1 MMIHVRRNEMIFT
14 NATIFQGDRFIYGS
28 FTVSDGKFKEISAEP
43 WTKGSTNL
51 DGMYVIPGLVDIHTH
66 GCMGHDFS
74 DGSLSGLIEIGKHM
88 ARRGVTT
95 FAPTSMTFP
104 YDRLEKAFITATEYS
119 DDRPEDSARIA
130 GIHMEGPFLSEAKKG
145 AQNAEYLKDPDPEA
159 FSRLNEACGGMIRI
173 VDIAPELPG
182 AFDFIRTLKSK
193 HPDICISVAHTDADF
208 DEAADAFDLGAS
220 HVTHLF
226 NAMPPLHHRE
236 PGVIGAAASRED
248 VTAELICDGLH
259 VHPAVVKM
267 AFKLFPGRI
276 CLVSDSVRCC
286 GMADGKYDLGG
297 QEIELKN
304 NEVRCADG
312 TIAGAVS
319 DLYSD
324 MVNAV
329 RFGVPLNEA
338 ILAATLIPAKEAGI
352 SDITG
357 SIEKEKAADF
367 IVCGEDLDI
376 KQVYISGQRIF

>member
-1 MMIHVRRNEMIFT
+1 MIHDRRNEMIFT

-28 FTVSDGKFKEISAEP
+28 FTVSDGKFIEISAEP
-43 WTKGSTNL
+43 QSKGSIDL
-51 DGMYVIPGLVDIHTH
+51 GGMYVIPGLVDIHTH
-66 GCMGHDFS
+66 GCMGCDFS
-74 DGSLSGLIEIGKHM
+74 DGDIDGLRKIGIEM
-88 ARRGVTT
+88 AKRGVTA
-95 FAPTSMTFP
+95 FAPTSMTLP
-104 YDRLEKAFITATEYS
+104 YDRLEKAFITSKEYS
-119 DDRPEDSARIA
+119 DDRPEDGARIA

-145 AQNAEYLKDPDPEA
+145 AQNAEYLKAPDPEA
-159 FSRLNEACGGMIRI
+159 FLRLNEACGGMIRI

-182 AFDFIRTLKSK
+182 AYDFIRALKSG
-193 HPDICISVAHTDADF
+193 HPEICISVAHTCADF
-208 DEAADAFDLGAS
+208 DEAAKAFNLGAS

-267 AFKLFPGRI
+267 AFRLFPGRI

-286 GMADGKYDLGG
+286 GMPDGKYDLGG

-304 NEVRCADG
+304 NEARCADG
-312 TIAGAVS
+312 TLAGAVS

-329 RFGVPLNEA
+329 RFGISLNEA

>member
-1 MMIHVRRNEMIFT
+1 MIFT
-14 NATIFQGDRFIYGS
+14 NASIFHGDRFISGS
-28 FTVSDGKFKEISAEP
+28 FTVSDGKFKDISADPRSE
-43 WTKGSTNL
+43 GSIDL
-51 DGMYVIPGLVDIHTH
+51 GGMYVIPGLVDIHTH
-66 GCMGHDFS
+66 GCMGCDFS
-74 DGSLSGLIEIGKHM
+74 DGDIDGLRKIGIEM
-88 ARRGVTT
+88 AKRGVTA
-95 FAPTSMTFP
+95 FAPTSMTLP
-104 YDRLEKAFITATEYS
+104 YDRLEKAFLTAKEYN
-119 DDRPEDSARIA
+119 DGRPENGAKIA

-145 AQNAEYLKDPDPEA
+145 AQNAEYLKDPDPET
-159 FSRLNEACGGMIRI
+159 FFRLNEACGGMIRF

-193 HPDICISVAHTDADF
+193 HPDVCVSIAHTCADF
-208 DEAADAFDLGAS
+208 DEAAKAFDLGVS

-226 NAMPPLHHRE
+226 NAMPLLHHRE
-236 PGVIGAAASRED
+236 PGVIGAAAYREN

-259 VHPAVVKM
+259 IHPAVIKM
-267 AFKLFPGRI
+267 AFRMFPGRI

-286 GMADGKYDLGG
+286 GMPDGKYDLGG
-297 QEIELKN
+297 QEIKLEN
-304 NEVRCADG
+304 NEARCADG